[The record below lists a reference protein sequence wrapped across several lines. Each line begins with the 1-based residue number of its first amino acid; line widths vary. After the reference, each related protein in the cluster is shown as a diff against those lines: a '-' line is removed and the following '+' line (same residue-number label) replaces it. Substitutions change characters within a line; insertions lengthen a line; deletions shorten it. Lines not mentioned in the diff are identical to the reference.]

1 MKKSEIYL
9 KAQAAVLNSNISNF
23 DKLTIL
29 RELMHQED
37 LALYVEKDEEKGQA
51 E

>member
-9 KAQAAVLNSNISNF
+9 KAQAAVLACNMSNL

-37 LALYVEKDEEKGQA
+37 VALYVEKDEEKGRL